1 MLEGLDP
8 VCLSPHRLLILTILR
23 RHGDVEFVFLKNTL
37 RLPAGNLSQH
47 LKTLERAGYV
57 VLKKTIKHKYPV
69 TTCSI
74 TESGLE
80 AFEGLVAAVKRLHEW

>member
-23 RHGDVEFVFLKNTL
+23 RHGEVAFVFLKNTL
-37 RLPAGNLSQH
+37 RIPAGNLSQH
-47 LKTLERAGYV
+47 LKTLEKAGYV
-57 VLKKTIKHKYPV
+57 TLKKTIKHKYPV

-74 TESGLE
+74 TESGLQ

>member
-23 RHGDVEFVFLKNTL
+23 RHGEVEFVFLKNTL
-37 RLPAGNLSQH
+37 RMPAGNLSQH
-47 LKTLERAGYV
+47 LKTLEKAGYV
-57 VLKKTIKHKYPV
+57 LLKKSIKNKYPV

-74 TESGLE
+74 SDSGLQ
-80 AFEGLVAAVKRLHEW
+80 AFEGLVAAIKRLEEW